1 MFLILIIAFTCIL
14 SADEYHNLGQSPRS
28 ATIFKRSTMEY
39 MVMGS
44 IMPSTMIP
52 RARVDEIIPPSQQQ
66 QELATNHII
75 SIGTLYHVNK
85 HIDMICSIGAQ
96 YNAGRFYVPIL
107 LEGRIYPVKGSIR
120 PFFAGGFGGMVSM
133 EFGLFST
140 RGAGLNIKMNKQLS
154 IDLQYRQIRGDI
166 FFFEAKHP
174 MNTPYNQVGVQLGF
188 NLVL

>member
-96 YNAGRFYVPIL
+96 YNTGRFYVPIL

-120 PFFAGGFGGMVSM
+120 PFFAGGFGGMIGKQI
-133 EFGLFST
+133 GLFST
-140 RGAGLNIKMNKQLS
+140 TGIGLNIHLS
-154 IDLQYRQIRGDI
+154 RKVSTEIQYRRIRGSVLLNLKNDSI
-166 FFFEAKHP
+166 
-174 MNTPYNQVGVQLGF
+174 MDLNQNGVLFGV
-188 NLVL
+188 NLLL